1 MKSPAPPTHVIIL
14 AQANLTRLAWSA
26 LLDGQPGL
34 EYLGGGDGQAGLP
47 ATPETVGPV
56 VLLLDYPRIDPA
68 TIRSLAGTQPAAGLL
83 ALGVVVELDD
93 LDDLIALLRAG
104 ATGVLSRDASVPE
117 LVSALVAAGRGEV
130 VLPPALAARALAA
143 LVRSEPRAERP
154 AETLTAREREVL
166 ALLSRGLTNKQIA
179 QTLFL
184 SVRTVEAHLRHIY
197 DKLNV
202 TSRTEAVLWAVQH
215 DFEA

>member
-68 TIRSLAGTQPAAGLL
+68 TIRSLAGTQPGAGLL
-83 ALGVVVELDD
+83 ALVDVVE